1 MIKME
6 KILQIQPLMGFG
18 YIEGTSKAAKGNN
31 VLIIPEKEGIVVY
44 KDGLYG
50 VINSSGR
57 TLLPIQLKKIYME
70 TNNGKNN
77 YYMVYGDDNKT
88 ADILD
93 ILNKTVGG
101 TTSTNNTTVENNK
114 ITNNINSNI
123 TTNVVNNNIVQSKQ
137 NDNQVD

>member
-93 ILNKTVGG
+93 ILN
-101 TTSTNNTTVENNK
+101 NTTVENNK